1 MHIPPEHPR
10 FFKQSRHA
18 VSRCLR
24 TASAALLAGFLV
36 CLLQPSAAAQALPQ
50 TAETAD
56 IDEAEAQALELGTE
70 LLARHGVAPRAPYK
84 RPSPRAAALDA
95 LALARGRAEA
105 LAVLIRWDPDR
116 ALAAAFPQETLREL
130 RTGDP
135 RLAPHLEERGSW
147 EGPAAAYV
155 ADDFEKRRAVEFH
168 VLDTPQGRLE
178 AYGVPEYVRIR
189 NGDRIAVSGIALRN
203 RIAVQGARPLSA
215 VEPQARTQEP
225 GLYPTAENC
234 ASTGEQKTAVFLVY
248 KRGTE
253 PPSLTAAQLREQV
266 FGPRYSLD
274 RYVRTVSFGRAR
286 LSGEVFGPLEIDDV
300 TAPLDKIA
308 DAAGLTDL
316 SRFSRYMTIGRDV
329 SPEASGVSSLGCYND
344 PPRSSLKVNLYPYE
358 DLADKLS
365 QFILSHEFG
374 HSLGLAHAKA
384 LRMDGEMLGPV
395 SSVMNVVEYGDRFD
409 VMGHGYEGNFYNA
422 RHLLGI
428 GWLDPDNVVNI
439 EGEGPFSVKLL
450 DDGSPPDSPVA
461 LRIRRRSNSDEWLW
475 VEAISPTSPLT
486 PYGFYVE
493 EDREPEHWRGAIVR
507 FEDAFLGGQDPSA
520 TYLLNLAPDGTV
532 GDFAL
537 PLEHEWK
544 DSYSPLSLTV
554 ESVSPA
560 GLTVRVKRGTD
571 CFSVSPVRRTYSYFR
586 QEGVFEI
593 TAPAGCA
600 WQARSDSNWV
610 ELDAAAASGSGPSQV
625 RYALHGHM
633 GNGDRRGNIYV
644 GRQTHAVVQQSN
656 PLPPIL
662 EELTPRSGSGS
673 SQVFRVTFSDPNA
686 PREGLRSELAGQ
698 ELEIRDGDAL
708 RCRPY
713 FCFTSGNCHPYG
725 DHSYNSDCSVDWDR
739 SSVTFAAG
747 KAVAEYHIDF
757 PTNSRNV
764 LQVEACVRDRS
775 GLSDCQTGSWV
786 VASAAQNMPPAIVEE
801 YGWLS
806 PAPSVPG
813 TFRSGL
819 SVEDPDGAFD
829 VVDASVEIV
838 SRDRSK
844 WCVVTG
850 FTADDGVAL
859 TGPDGVLRAP
869 RDGGPLENAYCT
881 VAPPS
886 VNRSFWDG
894 RNHFRFGG
902 VYFSKAFSGAK
913 AFRFTTSDRTGHQTY
928 TEYKDIYDSGE
939 RYPPLPG
946 AVSPAS
952 GSGRSQRFEWMLL
965 HPEGGESAGWG
976 NLAFHSA
983 STNSLCDIEV
993 SDDRVRL
1000 GRYVSDGDPE
1010 TEDWLRSD
1018 WVRIG
1023 TNVILENDTCS
1034 IDVSGMESRIAGN
1047 ARSLSATI
1055 GFEPAFAGP
1064 FVGTVQTAGISA
1076 AVRGVWRADN
1086 PGGVPW
1092 IAGLSNTASLNY
1104 DYGSGSISPGEVVTI
1119 FGYGL
1124 GAETTIQARADSG
1137 GDMPKEIAGTRVLF
1151 DGLPAPLL
1159 SVGGMRV
1166 EAVTP
1171 YTQFPPEVIVER
1183 NGVASNAIPIW
1194 TTATKPGL
1202 FARDGSGLG
1211 QALAV
1216 HSSDGSLNGP
1226 ENPAPKGSVLVLYA
1240 TGLGETDPPGID
1252 GRIAAAGVLPRY
1264 RTPVSVIV
1272 GNRAA
1277 EALYAGGAPGLTAG
1291 IAQINARIGESTPS
1305 GSHIPIALIA
1315 GMGEQNNS

>member
-1 MHIPPEHPR
+1 M
-10 FFKQSRHA
+10 
-18 VSRCLR
+18 SRCLR

-116 ALAAAFPQETLREL
+116 ALAAAFPQEALREL

-316 SRFSRYMTIGRDV
+316 SRFSRYMTIGRQV
-329 SPEASGVSSLGCYND
+329 APGVGGSSSLGCE
-344 PPRSSLKVNLYPYE
+344 PLRSSLQANLFPHE
-358 DLADKLS
+358 DSGADRLS
-365 QFILSHEFG
+365 QRLLIHEFG
-374 HSLGLAHAKA
+374 HSLGLHHAKM

-395 SSVMNVVEYGDRFD
+395 SSVMNVEEYGDRYD
-409 VMGHGYEGNFYNA
+409 PMGSGSESYFFNA

-439 EGEGPFSVKLL
+439 EGEGTFNVKLL

-461 LRIRRRSNSDEWLW
+461 VRIRRRSNSDEWLW
-475 VEAISPTSPLT
+475 LEAVSAASPLT
-486 PYGFYVE
+486 AQGFSARDPAYA
-493 EDREPEHWRGAIVR
+493 DTALVR
-507 FEDAFLGGQDPSA
+507 FEAPSIDYAWRSA
-520 TYLLNLAPDGTV
+520 TYLLDPSPDDHHRGP
-532 GDFAL
+532 FAM
-537 PLEHEWK
+537 PLGKTWN
-544 DSYSPLSLTV
+544 DPYSLLSLTV

-560 GLTVRVKRGTD
+560 GLTVRVERGTD
-571 CFSVSPVRRTYSYFR
+571 CFSVSPVLRTYSYFR

-633 GNGDRRGNIYV
+633 GNGDRLGNIYV
-644 GRQTHAVVQQSN
+644 GRQAHVVVQQSN

-686 PREGLRSELAGQ
+686 PREGLRSELARQ

-713 FCFTSGNCHPYG
+713 FCFTSGNCPPYG
-725 DHSYNSDCSVDWDR
+725 DDLIFTAADCSVDWDR

-757 PTNSRNV
+757 RTNSRNV
-764 LQVEACVRDRS
+764 LQVKACVRDRS

-786 VASAAQNMPPAIVEE
+786 VASAAQNMPPAIVAERSW
-801 YGWLS
+801 GHHL

-813 TFRSGL
+813 TFRGDL
-819 SVEDPDGAFD
+819 WVEDPDGAFD

-881 VAPPS
+881 VVPPS

-894 RNHFRFGG
+894 RNRFRFGG
-902 VYFSKAFSGAK
+902 VYFSKVFSGAK
-913 AFRFTTSDRTGHQTY
+913 AFRFTASDRTGHRTY

-939 RYPPLPG
+939 RYPTLPG

-965 HPEGGESAGWG
+965 HPEGGGSAGWG
-976 NLAFHSA
+976 SLAFRSA
-983 STNSLCDIEV
+983 STNSRCDIDV
-993 SDDRVRL
+993 SGDRVRL
-1000 GRYVSDGDPE
+1000 GRYVRDGDPE
-1010 TEDWLRSD
+1010 TEDWLWSD

-1064 FVGTVQTAGISA
+1064 FVVTVRTQGISA

-1104 DYGSGSISPGEVVTI
+1104 GHKRISPGEVVTI
-1119 FGYGL
+1119 FGDGL

-1171 YTQFPPEVIVER
+1171 YTQSSPKVIVER

-1240 TGLGETDPPGID
+1240 TGLGETDPLGID

-1315 GMGEQNNS
+1315 GDGGAEQFLTVAVE